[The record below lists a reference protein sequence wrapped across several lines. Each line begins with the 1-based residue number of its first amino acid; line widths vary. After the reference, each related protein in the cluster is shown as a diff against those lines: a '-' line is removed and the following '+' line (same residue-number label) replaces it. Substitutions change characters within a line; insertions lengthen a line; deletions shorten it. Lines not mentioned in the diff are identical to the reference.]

1 MKFATQISPLHNFI
15 NFIISLGQQA
25 HWVKIE
31 REYSG
36 SLPRKGPVVYW
47 LGKRSTLTFWF
58 GNGAWR
64 DQQQQKNSYISFW
77 QRCLKRPTTKKTL
90 LYFGLALVVE
100 ETNNNKKTPFFALAT
115 VLEETK
121 KNKKLLYFSLAMVL
135 ECANIKKNSYIS
147 FCNSAWRDQQKQK
160 NSYISFWQQCLKRP
174 KTTKE
179 LLYFSLVTVLEET
192 NNNKK
197 TLIFR
202 FGNGAWR
209 DQQQQ
214 KNFYISVWQWCLKR
228 PTTRKKNFTIRLDRS
243 LTLRVHIE

>member
-77 QRCLKRPTTKKTL
+77 QRCLKRPTTKKPSYILVWHWCLKKPTTIKKL
-90 LYFGLALVVE
+90 LFLLWQRCLKRP
-100 ETNNNKKTPFFALAT
+100 KKTKNSYISVWQWCLNVPTLKKTHIFHFAT
-115 VLEETK
+115 VLEET
-121 KNKKLLYFSLAMVL
+121 NK
-135 ECANIKKNSYIS
+135 
-147 FCNSAWRDQQKQK
+147 
-160 NSYISFWQQCLKRP
+160 
-174 KTTKE
+174 
-179 LLYFSLVTVLEET
+179 
-192 NNNKK
+192 NKK

-202 FGNGAWR
+202 FGNSAWR
-209 DQQQQ
+209 DQKQQ
-214 KNFYISVWQWCLKR
+214 KNSYISVW
-228 PTTRKKNFTIRLDRS
+228 
-243 LTLRVHIE
+243 